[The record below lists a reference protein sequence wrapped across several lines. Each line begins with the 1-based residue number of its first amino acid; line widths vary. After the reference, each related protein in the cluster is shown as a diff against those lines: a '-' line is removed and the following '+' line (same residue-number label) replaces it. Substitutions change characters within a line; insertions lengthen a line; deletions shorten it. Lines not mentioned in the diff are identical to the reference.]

1 MSEYASEAAVAI
13 GQLAEAIETMA
24 GVMAWGAAAEH
35 SESHG
40 RQKEM
45 AAVIFHIAQQRFKTT
60 KIDGVKVDKATQ
72 DELDDMFWFLMG
84 VNRKDLPK
92 GKAR

>member
-1 MSEYASEAAVAI
+1 MAYESEAADAI
-13 GQLAEAIETMA
+13 HRLADAIETMA

-35 SESHG
+35 SDCHG

-45 AAVIFHIAQQRFKTT
+45 ASVIYHICRQRFATT

-72 DELDDMFWFLMG
+72 DELDAMFWHVMG
-84 VNRKDLPK
+84 VKPKDLPK
-92 GKAR
+92 GKR